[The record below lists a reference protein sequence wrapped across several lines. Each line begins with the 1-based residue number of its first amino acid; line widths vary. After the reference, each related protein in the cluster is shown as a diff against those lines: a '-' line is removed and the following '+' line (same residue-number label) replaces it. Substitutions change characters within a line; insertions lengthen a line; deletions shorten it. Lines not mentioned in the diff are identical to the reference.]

1 MAIYKLFPYKDATVY
16 SFYPDMNTGIDPI
29 TDISNL
35 NIAVDTNPQVAR
47 FFTEFV
53 QSEIEDVINNKI
65 KPVTSIWDVDFR
77 AYIATAEGILE
88 STDISVHPLAQNW
101 NNGTG
106 TYLDIPTTVDGC
118 SWNSPL
124 FKDSGVAWS
133 SSGTDST
140 NHFVTSSFNSSLAP
154 AGGGAWYYSGSAG
167 TLYEVTQ
174 SFDTRSTKDL
184 KVNAKTV
191 CSLWYSSSL
200 GLDSSASLQN
210 YGFVTKWEDSVEFN
224 TNVQVQPVMQFY
236 SVDTNTIY
244 PPQLEFKWQDYVSVL
259 TGSASASIVTT
270 TNLAT
275 SLAENPGYFTPESV
289 NRFRFNVAP
298 KYPLRTFQTASFFVE
313 PKYLPTASYYAVK
326 DLDTNEYII
335 DYDTTYTQLS
345 SDANGNYFD
354 IYMNGLEPE
363 RYYKICIKTTINNS
377 TLVLDDNYYFKIV
390 NAL

>member
-154 AGGGAWYYSGSAG
+154 AGGGAWYYSGSDG

-191 CSLWYSSSL
+191 CSLWYSSSF

-298 KYPLRTFQTASFFVE
+298 KYP
-313 PKYLPTASYYAVK
+313 
-326 DLDTNEYII
+326 
-335 DYDTTYTQLS
+335 
-345 SDANGNYFD
+345 
-354 IYMNGLEPE
+354 
-363 RYYKICIKTTINNS
+363 
-377 TLVLDDNYYFKIV
+377 
-390 NAL
+390 